1 MRYWQAAGRGHGIAV
16 RPPHNAAMNPPRM
29 TTITALRRAATLAS
43 ERQRVVDLRERSLL
57 GGGFYVVSWFLIA
70 GFSEAMALR
79 TTGVLLGGLGLAV
92 LAALRFLPAPAMP
105 DQAAARRARARL
117 WALLMAMAALW
128 GGLCAWAWVDPAFAE
143 SRMLTVLGVV
153 SLATA
158 FAQLY
163 AVGRPQAFAGIALMV
178 LPTLLAM
185 AREGGY
191 EGLVLM
197 LLVNLA
203 YLAAVIFRA
212 NREYETRLALE
223 VELRTERDR
232 YVRLSRV
239 DALSGLSNRG
249 HFQGLFEAA
258 VANRDGGTVLLV
270 LDVDRFKQVNDRFGH
285 AAGDRVIASVAEAL
299 RSGVEAVDGV
309 AARLGGEEF
318 GALLRGM
325 DSAQALALAEDL
337 RRRIG
342 ALRFPL
348 PDGSEF
354 QVTASIGLG
363 AFDPRRH
370 RDADALYR
378 EVDAALYRAKAG
390 GRNRVVAIN

>member
-1 MRYWQAAGRGHGIAV
+1 
-16 RPPHNAAMNPPRM
+16 MNPPRM

-57 GGGFYVVSWFLIA
+57 GGVFYVVSWFLIA

-285 AAGDRVIASVAEAL
+285 AAGDRVIVNVADTL
-299 RSGVEAVDGV
+299 RAVVETVEGV

>member
-1 MRYWQAAGRGHGIAV
+1 
-16 RPPHNAAMNPPRM
+16 MNPPRM

-57 GGGFYVVSWFLIA
+57 GGGFYVISWFLIA

-79 TTGVLLGGLGLAV
+79 TTGVVLGGLGLAV
-92 LAALRFLPAPAMP
+92 LAALRFLPTPAMP
-105 DQAAARRARARL
+105 DQVAARWARARL
-117 WALLMAMAALW
+117 WALLMAMAVLW
-128 GGLCAWAWVDPAFAE
+128 GGLCAWAWVDEAFAA
-143 SRMLTVLGVV
+143 SRMLIVLGVV

-163 AVGRPQAFAGIALMV
+163 AVDRPQAFAGIGLMV

-203 YLAAVIFRA
+203 YLVAVIFRA

-285 AAGDRVIASVAEAL
+285 AAGDRVIVSVAEAL
-299 RSGVEAVDGV
+299 RSGVDAVNGV

-390 GRNRVVAIN
+390 GRNRVVVIN

>member
-1 MRYWQAAGRGHGIAV
+1 
-16 RPPHNAAMNPPRM
+16 MNPPRM

-57 GGGFYVVSWFLIA
+57 GGAFYVVSWFLIA

-105 DQAAARRARARL
+105 DQTAARRARARL

-128 GGLCAWAWVDPAFAE
+128 GGLCAWAWIDPAFAA
-143 SRMLTVLGVV
+143 SRILTVLAVI

-178 LPTLLAM
+178 LPTLSAM

-285 AAGDRVIASVAEAL
+285 AAGDRVIVSVAEAL

-325 DSAQALALAEDL
+325 DSEQALALAEDL

-363 AFDPRRH
+363 TFDPRRH